1 MDDAVMLLKKRN
13 NEIENKRLNDENQL
27 LLYENKILIKVS
39 FVKKT
44 L

>member
-1 MDDAVMLLKKRN
+1 MDDAVMLLEKRN

-27 LLYENKILIKVS
+27 LLYENKILIKVL

>member
-1 MDDAVMLLKKRN
+1 MLLKKRN

>member
-1 MDDAVMLLKKRN
+1 MLLEKRN

-27 LLYENKILIKVS
+27 LLYENKILIKVL